1 MIIRKELVELMGY
14 SQIIGEYTIVPVR
27 IEADDVNFEV
37 EFQAYNK
44 NKKRATFV
52 RRGKHKNYVFTTSIN
67 NVPFTINSD
76 GVIKK
81 VRNIEKN

>member
-44 NKKRATFV
+44 SDTPRVPAGSKKSFHNLWKRCNRYGTPV
-52 RRGKHKNYVFTTSIN
+52 HRKTNR
-67 NVPFTINSD
+67 
-76 GVIKK
+76 
-81 VRNIEKN
+81 